1 MNKEKNTLNIEKEN
15 NVRQRFSV
23 EEYIAKK
30 YGIDKEQSEN
40 RTKKKEMK
48 NYIYPIPDKNIV
60 QKNI

>member
-23 EEYIAKK
+23 EEYIAEK

-40 RTKKKEMK
+40 RTKKEGNEKLHLP
-48 NYIYPIPDKNIV
+48 NT
-60 QKNI
+60 